1 MKVIIA
7 SGGRFH
13 AYALAQQLI
22 KRQAL
27 QRLYTF
33 DYTTRDAQKVP
44 PALVNCN
51 HVCGLLNTFFE
62 KGRLGRII
70 NRTTFNSF
78 KDSIFERGVAHG
90 LAKEQHVDLLVSWSG
105 FLHTSAT
112 QARNKG
118 AKIILETGS
127 CHTDTQKALIQA
139 EYARYG
145 LTLKSHNEKRQA
157 QARLEYEEAD
167 LIMAPSSFVQQSF
180 LQRGLTPT
188 KIAVVPYGVD
198 LAFFKP
204 LTEAR
209 ATKKFS
215 LLFVGMVSLQK
226 GIHYLLHAWQ
236 EAQLPLHEAE
246 LVIVGALQKDF
257 LLIKHRLPLSSNIRF
272 IGGINREALRRM
284 YQQATAFVLPSIQEG
299 LAMVIGEAMASG
311 LPVIVST
318 HTGGQ
323 DLVTHGHSGL
333 LYNPYD
339 IDALTRQI
347 VWCYNNRNE
356 AATMG
361 INAHKRIQAFSWNA
375 YGTRVFN
382 IYKQLV
388 GHE

>member
-1 MKVIIA
+1 MNVIVS

-33 DYTTRDAQKVP
+33 DYTASDAQKVP
-44 PALVNCN
+44 PVLVNCN
-51 HVCGLLNTFFE
+51 KICGLLNTIFE
-62 KGRLGRII
+62 KGRLARII

-78 KDSIFERGVAHG
+78 KDSIFERGVTSA
-90 LAKEQHVDLLVSWSG
+90 LAGEQHVDLLVSWSG
-105 FLHTSAT
+105 FLHTCVSSARS
-112 QARNKG
+112 QG

-127 CHTDTQKALIQA
+127 CHTDTQEALIQE

-145 LTLKSHNEKRQA
+145 LILNSHNKKRQA

-167 LIMAPSSFVQQSF
+167 LIMTPSTFVQQSF
-180 LQRGLTPT
+180 VNRGIAPSKL
-188 KIAVVPYGVD
+188 AVVPYGVD
-198 LAFFKP
+198 TTFFKP
-204 LTEAR
+204 PQQAQQ
-209 ATKKFS
+209 TKKFT

-226 GIHYLLHAWQ
+226 GLHYLLKAWQ
-236 EAQLPLHEAE
+236 QAGLPVNDAE
-246 LVIVGALQKDF
+246 LVVVGALQKDF
-257 LLIKHRLPLSSNIRF
+257 LLIKKSLTIDQNVRF
-272 IGGINREALRRM
+272 VGGIAREALRTM
-284 YQQATAFVLPSIQEG
+284 YQQASAFVLPSVQEG
-299 LAMVIGEAMASG
+299 LAMVIGEAMGSG

-323 DLVTHGHSGL
+323 DLVTHGQTGL

-339 IDALTRQI
+339 IESLTEHI
-347 VWCYNNRNE
+347 VWCYNNRDK
-356 AATMG
+356 AAAMG
-361 INAHKRIQAFSWNA
+361 LRAHKHIQAFSWDA
-375 YGTRVFN
+375 YGKNVFH